1 MILIRFFVLILNQL
15 NNTVMKLIN
24 NEQSCA
30 VLIGAGIMS
39 ATLAVI
45 LRKLNPNLKI
55 IIYEKLDRIS
65 AESSDALNNAGTGH
79 SGFCE
84 LNYTPE
90 KEDGSIDIEK
100 AVNTAHSFEYSR
112 EFWSYLTETGF
123 IKDPSEF
130 IHPIPHMSLVMGE
143 DDVEFLRKRWDA
155 LIKESLFEGMEFSDD
170 KKQLEEWI
178 PLIMA
183 NREDSQKI
191 AATKMNAGTDVNYGA
206 LTRILIRNLLINN
219 QVELHLAHEVRKIK
233 KKENKWRIKS
243 KNLTNGDSVKVY
255 ADFVFIG
262 AGGGAIQLLDKSGI
276 PEGEGYGG
284 FPVSGQW
291 LICNNPE
298 IIKKHHA
305 KVYGK
310 AKIGAPPMSV
320 PHLDSR
326 MIDGKPSLL
335 FGPFA
340 GFSTKFLKNGS
351 YWDLPLSI
359 EWSNI
364 KPMLSAGIHN
374 LPLTKYLIE
383 QVKQNKE
390 DKMNTLREFFSDAK
404 TEDWD
409 EAVAGQRVQVIKKD
423 EKEGGVLEFGTE
435 IVSSADGSLAALLGA
450 SPGASTAVK
459 IMLDLIE
466 KCFPENVGEWKKE
479 IQRMI
484 PSYKNDNT
492 DSDYYKKS
500 RERTAEL
507 LKLN

>member
-1 MILIRFFVLILNQL
+1 MKL
-15 NNTVMKLIN
+15 NNTEQTEVVM
-24 NEQSCA
+24 
-30 VLIGAGIMS
+30 IGAGIMS

-45 LRKLNPNLKI
+45 LRKLNPKIKI

-65 AESSDALNNAGTGH
+65 GESSDALNNAGTGH

-90 KEDGSIDIEK
+90 KEDGSIDIQK
-100 AVNTAHSFEYSR
+100 AVNTATSFELSR
-112 EFWSYLTETGF
+112 EFWSFLTETEF

-130 IHPIPHMSLVMGE
+130 IHPIPHMSLVNGA
-143 DDVEFLRKRWDA
+143 DDVNFLEKRWKA
-155 LIKESLFEGMEFSDD
+155 LIQHPLFEGMQFSKEKEQL
-170 KKQLEEWI
+170 KKWI
-178 PLIMA
+178 PLIME
-183 NREDSQKI
+183 NRDSSEEI
-191 AATKMNAGTDVNYGA
+191 AATKMDAGTDVNYGA
-206 LTRILIRNLLINN
+206 LTRLLVRNLLIENK
-219 QVELHLAHEVRKIK
+219 VELHLAHEVK
-233 KKENKWRIKS
+233 KLKQKDGKWRIKS
-243 KNLTNGDSVKVY
+243 KNLTTGEKIKIH

-291 LICNNPE
+291 LICNNTE

-326 MIDGKPSLL
+326 IIGGKHSLL
-335 FGPFA
+335 FGPYA

-364 KPMLSAGIHN
+364 KPLLSAGIHN

-383 QVKQNKE
+383 QVSQNKE
-390 DKMNTLREFFSDAK
+390 DKMNTLREFFKNAK
-404 TEDWD
+404 SEDWD
-409 EAVAGQRVQVIKKD
+409 EAVAGQRVQIIKKD
-423 EKEGGVLEFGTE
+423 ENEGGVLEFGTE
-435 IVSSADGSLAALLGA
+435 IVSSNDGTIAALLGA

-466 KCFPENVGEWKKE
+466 KCFPENADEWKSE
-479 IQRMI
+479 IQSMI
-484 PSYKNDNT
+484 PSYKNQDVLK
-492 DSDYYKKS
+492 DDYYKKS
-500 RERTAEL
+500 RVRTKKL
-507 LKLN
+507 LKL

>member
-1 MILIRFFVLILNQL
+1 
-15 NNTVMKLIN
+15 MKLTN
-24 NEQSCA
+24 TDQTQV

-39 ATLAVI
+39 ATLAII
-45 LRKLNPNLKI
+45 LRKLNPNIKI
-55 IIYEKLDRIS
+55 VIYEKLDRIS
-65 AESSDALNNAGTGH
+65 GESSDALNNAGTGH

-90 KEDGSIDIEK
+90 NEDGSIDIQK
-100 AVNTAHSFEYSR
+100 AVTTAKSFEFSR
-112 EFWSYLTETGF
+112 EFWSFLKEIDF

-130 IHPIPHMSLVMGE
+130 IHPIPHMSLVNGAE
-143 DDVEFLRKRWDA
+143 DVEFLEKRW
-155 LIKESLFEGMEFSDD
+155 KTMTRHPLFEGMEFSKDPE
-170 KKQLEEWI
+170 QLREWI
-178 PLIMA
+178 PLIMEH
-183 NREDSQKI
+183 RDESETI
-191 AATKMNAGTDVNYGA
+191 AATRMKAGTDVNYGA
-206 LTRILIRNLLINN
+206 LTRLLIRNMLIDNE
-219 QVELHLAHEVRKIK
+219 VELHLAHEVK
-233 KKENKWRIKS
+233 KLKQKERKWRIKA
-243 KNLTNGDSVKVY
+243 KNLTTGEKVKVY

-276 PEGEGYGG
+276 PEGEGFGG

-326 MIDGKPSLL
+326 MIGGKPALL
-335 FGPFA
+335 FGPYA

-364 KPMLSAGIHN
+364 KPMLSVGLHN
-374 LPLTKYLIE
+374 IPLTKYLIE
-383 QVKQNKE
+383 QVSQNKE
-390 DKMNTLREFFSDAK
+390 DKMGTLREFFKDAK

-409 EAVAGQRVQVIKKD
+409 EAVAGQRVQIIKKD
-423 EKEGGVLEFGTE
+423 EKEGGVLQFGTE
-435 IVSSADGSLAALLGA
+435 IVSSADGTIAALLGA

-466 KCFPENVGEWKKE
+466 KCFPENVKEWKSN
-479 IQRMI
+479 IQSMI
-484 PSYKNDNT
+484 PSYKNENT
-492 DSDYYKKS
+492 DIDYIRKS
-500 RERTAEL
+500 RKRTAEL
-507 LKLN
+507 LGLDLINNGN